1 MDDSGAL
8 AVDASRAMQAASA
21 TAVADEESSA
31 TEVTEVVSTQP
42 PINVNRQND
51 VAILEVM
58 MALSGDVR
66 QFSFSS
72 S

>member
-1 MDDSGAL
+1 
-8 AVDASRAMQAASA
+8 MQAASA

-42 PINVNRQND
+42 ATKANRQND

-58 MALSGDVR
+58 MALSGDIR